1 MNNHVII
8 PLKDVTSIHLIS
20 EYEDW
25 LKEWLQALDQDINN
39 DEVSSSLCL
48 QAIYAELALYK
59 KLKRDWTGVFQE
71 LLTDSNGNPL
81 AYSEKYGKRLYNFEA
96 QWKQTPIHAIYT
108 QWWYYNNFDKSLVL
122 EYALLIEK
130 HIQSSGW
137 IYNSEE
143 SPTRI
148 NKRMKSELLMSMA
161 MGIEILTA
169 AKSIDQYKERF
180 ESAISSLPLTGFLG
194 AEYFRILALEQLKS
208 LNLLPL
214 GLQGMVQ
221 SCQAGKGFCDFSI
234 NDKIDDY
241 MGTAKRTDR
250 DKAIH
255 SPLFTLY
262 ADYIS
267 NYLDGDSSKWVK
279 RIAVSFGE
287 HLRKNPFDIPSFTM
301 RDIEVPF
308 GTGITPIE
316 LLCAAQLMD
325 RSLTQNN

>member
-1 MNNHVII
+1 
-8 PLKDVTSIHLIS
+8 
-20 EYEDW
+20 
-25 LKEWLQALDQDINN
+25 
-39 DEVSSSLCL
+39 
-48 QAIYAELALYK
+48 
-59 KLKRDWTGVFQE
+59 
-71 LLTDSNGNPL
+71 
-81 AYSEKYGKRLYNFEA
+81 
-96 QWKQTPIHAIYT
+96 
-108 QWWYYNNFDKSLVL
+108 
-122 EYALLIEK
+122 
-130 HIQSSGW
+130 
-137 IYNSEE
+137 
-143 SPTRI
+143 
-148 NKRMKSELLMSMA
+148 MKSELLMSMA